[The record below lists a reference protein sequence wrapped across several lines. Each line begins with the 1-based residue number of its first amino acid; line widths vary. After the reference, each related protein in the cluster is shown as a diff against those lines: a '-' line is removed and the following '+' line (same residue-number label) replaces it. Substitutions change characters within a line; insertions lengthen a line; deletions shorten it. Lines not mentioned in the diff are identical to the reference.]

1 MARHDLYPYPG
12 NPGYLLDVQTDLLD
26 GLNTRIVVP
35 VLAEGVAPTPARL
48 LNPGFDIEGERHYLM
63 TQFMASVPA
72 ASLRSPVA
80 NLSDRSDDVTRALD
94 MIFQGY

>member
-1 MARHDLYPYPG
+1 MARHDLYPNPG
-12 NPGYLLDVQTDLLD
+12 NPGYLLDVQTDLLG
-26 GLNTRIVVP
+26 GLTTRIVVP
-35 VLAEGVAPTPARL
+35 VLPEDAAPVPARL

-72 ASLRSPVA
+72 ATLRSPVTS
-80 NLSDRSDDVTRALD
+80 LSDRSDDVTRALD